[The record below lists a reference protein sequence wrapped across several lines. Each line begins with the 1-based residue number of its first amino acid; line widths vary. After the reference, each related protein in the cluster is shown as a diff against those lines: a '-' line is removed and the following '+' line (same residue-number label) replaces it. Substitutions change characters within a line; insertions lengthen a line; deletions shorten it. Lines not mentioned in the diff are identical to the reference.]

1 MRFSAAPDVV
11 GGRLIVCANTST
23 SGSVCPVA
31 EGTRLR
37 LAGTG
42 NAWRGPHLFPREQV
56 QTSTGHGTRGALPQR
71 FRARRRSGAG
81 RALAHPAAEG
91 REIGLA
97 GVDALLPPGH
107 ARLGQ
112 GFEHAPGRPPQRP
125 PARPGARHPD
135 GNAGPL
141 HRGRLEGDLVDPVVA
156 ARERH
161 RLARPQAHEHLQPP
175 ARQPAQGDRLPGQL
189 PGSPPGQRGHH
200 RPQPQPLGGQG
211 GHRADVA
218 VVLEVGHVDGVA
230 HASSGVARRAGP
242 VWQEAPTP
250 GRAGRAATMAPT
262 WTCSRSGRS
271 GWPIG
276 RRRWRRGCG
285 PGPLRSSSA
294 RATCSGRA
302 APSAGVKDV
311 RSVLAA
317 ARERLGA
324 MGRRSILFIDE
335 IHRFNKGQQD
345 ALLPGVEDRTVVLVG
360 ATTENPFF
368 TVNAPLM
375 SRSLLFRLEP
385 LGSDDLATIVGR
397 ALADPE
403 RGLGGRGLTLDDD
416 ALAHLVDRAD
426 GDARHALNALEAA
439 ALVVTAKAGDASG
452 ARITLADIEDALQRP
467 RVTYD
472 RAGDQHYDVASAF
485 IKSIRGSDPDAALH
499 YLARMLA
506 AGEDPRF
513 VARRLVIS
521 ASEDVGL
528 ADPQALSIAVAAF
541 QALEF
546 VELAEA
552 RPGRVPSHLQSAS
565 YAGERKLG
573 IGVGY
578 VYPHDQPGHWV
589 AQRYLPEGLRGGYY
603 RPSDQGREAQLA
615 EAWRRRR
622 GQPPDPPA

>member
-1 MRFSAAPDVV
+1 MDLFSERADRLADQDAPLAARMRPRTLEEFVGQGHVLGPGSALRA
-11 GGRLIVCANTST
+11 LIEADELR
-23 SGSVCPVA
+23 SVILWGP
-31 EGTRLR
+31 
-37 LAGTG
+37 AGTG
-42 NAWRGPHLFPREQV
+42 K
-56 QTSTGHGTRGALPQR
+56 TS
-71 FRARRRSGAG
+71 
-81 RALAHPAAEG
+81 LAHIIAQAT
-91 REIGLA
+91 RS
-97 GVDALLPPGH
+97 H
-107 ARLGQ
+107 
-112 GFEHAPGRPPQRP
+112 FEE
-125 PARPGARHPD
+125 
-135 GNAGPL
+135 L
-141 HRGRLEGDLVDPVVA
+141 
-156 ARERH
+156 
-161 RLARPQAHEHLQPP
+161 
-175 ARQPAQGDRLPGQL
+175 
-189 PGSPPGQRGHH
+189 S
-200 RPQPQPLGGQG
+200 
-211 GHRADVA
+211 
-218 VVLEVGHVDGVA
+218 
-230 HASSGVARRAGP
+230 
-242 VWQEAPTP
+242 
-250 GRAGRAATMAPT
+250 AT
-262 WTCSRSGRS
+262 
-271 GWPIG
+271 
-276 RRRWRRGCG
+276 
-285 PGPLRSSSA
+285 
-294 RATCSGRA
+294 
-302 APSAGVKDV
+302 SAGVKDV
-311 RSVLAA
+311 RAVLAA

-324 MGRRSILFIDE
+324 LGRRSILFIDE

-385 LGSDDLATIVGR
+385 LGAEDLELIITR

-439 ALVVTAKAGDASG
+439 ALVVRAKAGGQG

-528 ADPQALSIAVAAF
+528 ADPQALPIAVAAF

-546 VELAEA
+546 VGLPEARLNLAEA
-552 RPGRVPSHLQSAS
+552 VVYLALAPKSNSAYAALGAASRELEEERPGRVPSHLQSAA
-565 YAGERKLG
+565 YPGEKKLG

-578 VYPHDQPGHWV
+578 VYPHDHPGHWV
-589 AQRYLPEGLRGGYY
+589 AQRYLPENLRGGYY
-603 RPSDQGREAQLA
+603 RPGDQGAEAAMA

-622 GQPPDPPA
+622 GQPPPEEDAE

>member
-1 MRFSAAPDVV
+1 
-11 GGRLIVCANTST
+11 
-23 SGSVCPVA
+23 
-31 EGTRLR
+31 
-37 LAGTG
+37 
-42 NAWRGPHLFPREQV
+42 
-56 QTSTGHGTRGALPQR
+56 
-71 FRARRRSGAG
+71 
-81 RALAHPAAEG
+81 
-91 REIGLA
+91 
-97 GVDALLPPGH
+97 
-107 ARLGQ
+107 
-112 GFEHAPGRPPQRP
+112 
-125 PARPGARHPD
+125 
-135 GNAGPL
+135 
-141 HRGRLEGDLVDPVVA
+141 
-156 ARERH
+156 
-161 RLARPQAHEHLQPP
+161 
-175 ARQPAQGDRLPGQL
+175 
-189 PGSPPGQRGHH
+189 
-200 RPQPQPLGGQG
+200 
-211 GHRADVA
+211 
-218 VVLEVGHVDGVA
+218 
-230 HASSGVARRAGP
+230 
-242 VWQEAPTP
+242 
-250 GRAGRAATMAPT
+250 
-262 WTCSRSGRS
+262 
-271 GWPIG
+271 
-276 RRRWRRGCG
+276 
-285 PGPLRSSSA
+285 
-294 RATCSGRA
+294 
-302 APSAGVKDV
+302 
-311 RSVLAA
+311 
-317 ARERLGA
+317 
-324 MGRRSILFIDE
+324 FIDE

-385 LGSDDLATIVGR
+385 LATSELETIVTR
-397 ALADPE
+397 ALHDPE
-403 RGLGGRGLTLDDD
+403 RGLAGRGLTLDGD

-439 ALVVTAKAGDASG
+439 ALVVTAKGRGGPPEDR

-528 ADPQALSIAVAAF
+528 ADPQALTVAVAAF

-546 VELAEA
+546 VGLPEARLNLAEAVVYLALAPKSNSAYAALGAATQELEEA

-565 YAGERKLG
+565 YAGEKKLG

-603 RPSDQGREAQLA
+603 RPSDQGQEAQLA

-622 GQPPDPPA
+622 GQPSDPPDGR

>member
-1 MRFSAAPDVV
+1 MDLFSERAERLADREAPLAARMRPRTLEEFVGQGHVLGPGSAL
-11 GGRLIVCANTST
+11 RQLIEADELR
-23 SGSVCPVA
+23 SVILWGP
-31 EGTRLR
+31 
-37 LAGTG
+37 AGTG
-42 NAWRGPHLFPREQV
+42 K
-56 QTSTGHGTRGALPQR
+56 TS
-71 FRARRRSGAG
+71 
-81 RALAHPAAEG
+81 LAHIIA
-91 REIGLA
+91 
-97 GVDALLPPGH
+97 
-107 ARLGQ
+107 
-112 GFEHAPGRPPQRP
+112 
-125 PARPGARHPD
+125 
-135 GNAGPL
+135 
-141 HRGRLEGDLVDPVVA
+141 
-156 ARERH
+156 
-161 RLARPQAHEHLQPP
+161 
-175 ARQPAQGDRLPGQL
+175 
-189 PGSPPGQRGHH
+189 
-200 RPQPQPLGGQG
+200 
-211 GHRADVA
+211 
-218 VVLEVGHVDGVA
+218 
-230 HASSGVARRAGP
+230 
-242 VWQEAPTP
+242 
-250 GRAGRAATMAPT
+250 AATA
-262 WTCSRSGRS
+262 SHFEE
-271 GWPIG
+271 
-276 RRRWRRGCG
+276 
-285 PGPLRSSSA
+285 LSA
-294 RATCSGRA
+294 T
-302 APSAGVKDV
+302 SAGVKDV
-311 RSVLAA
+311 RALLAA

-385 LGSDDLATIVGR
+385 LGTDDLATIVRR

-439 ALVVTAKAGDASG
+439 ALVVTAKGGDGPRDRG
-452 ARITLADIEDALQRP
+452 ARITLGDIEDALQRP

-521 ASEDVGL
+521 ASEDIGL
-528 ADPQALSIAVAAF
+528 ADPQALPIAVAAF

-546 VELAEA
+546 VGLPEARLNLAEA
-552 RPGRVPSHLQSAS
+552 VVYLALAPKSNSAYAALGAAAQELEEGRPGRVPSHLQSAA
-565 YAGERKLG
+565 YPGERKLG

-578 VYPHDQPGHWV
+578 DYPHDHPGHWV

-603 RPSDQGREAQLA
+603 RPGDQGAEAALA

-622 GQPPDPPA
+622 GEPPEEDGR

>member
-1 MRFSAAPDVV
+1 MDLFSERADRLADQDAPLAARMRPRTLEEFVGQGQVLGPGSALRA
-11 GGRLIVCANTST
+11 LIEADELR
-23 SGSVCPVA
+23 SVILWGP
-31 EGTRLR
+31 
-37 LAGTG
+37 AGTG
-42 NAWRGPHLFPREQV
+42 K
-56 QTSTGHGTRGALPQR
+56 TS
-71 FRARRRSGAG
+71 
-81 RALAHPAAEG
+81 LAHIIA
-91 REIGLA
+91 
-97 GVDALLPPGH
+97 
-107 ARLGQ
+107 
-112 GFEHAPGRPPQRP
+112 
-125 PARPGARHPD
+125 
-135 GNAGPL
+135 
-141 HRGRLEGDLVDPVVA
+141 
-156 ARERH
+156 
-161 RLARPQAHEHLQPP
+161 
-175 ARQPAQGDRLPGQL
+175 
-189 PGSPPGQRGHH
+189 
-200 RPQPQPLGGQG
+200 
-211 GHRADVA
+211 
-218 VVLEVGHVDGVA
+218 
-230 HASSGVARRAGP
+230 
-242 VWQEAPTP
+242 
-250 GRAGRAATMAPT
+250 AAT
-262 WTCSRSGRS
+262 RSHFEE
-271 GWPIG
+271 
-276 RRRWRRGCG
+276 
-285 PGPLRSSSA
+285 LSA
-294 RATCSGRA
+294 T
-302 APSAGVKDV
+302 SAGVRDV
-311 RSVLAA
+311 RALLAA

-324 MGRRSILFIDE
+324 LGRRSILFIDE

-385 LGSDDLATIVGR
+385 LGAEDLELIVTR

-403 RGLGGRGLTLDDD
+403 RGLGGRGLALDAD

-439 ALVVTAKAGDASG
+439 ALVVAAKAAGVPEDQG

-528 ADPQALSIAVAAF
+528 ADPQALGVAVAAF

-546 VELAEA
+546 VGLPEARLNLAEAVVYLALAPKSNSAYAALGAAARELEEA

-565 YAGERKLG
+565 YPGEKKLG

-578 VYPHDQPGHWV
+578 VYPHDHPGHWV

-603 RPSDQGREAQLA
+603 RPTDQGQEAAMA

-622 GQPPDPPA
+622 GQPPERRDEEQGSG

>member
-1 MRFSAAPDVV
+1 MDLFSERAERLADQDAPLAARMRPRTLEEFVGQGQVLGPQSAL
-11 GGRLIVCANTST
+11 RSLIEADELR
-23 SGSVCPVA
+23 SVILWGP
-31 EGTRLR
+31 
-37 LAGTG
+37 AGTG
-42 NAWRGPHLFPREQV
+42 K
-56 QTSTGHGTRGALPQR
+56 TS
-71 FRARRRSGAG
+71 
-81 RALAHPAAEG
+81 LAHIIAQAT
-91 REIGLA
+91 RS
-97 GVDALLPPGH
+97 H
-107 ARLGQ
+107 
-112 GFEHAPGRPPQRP
+112 FEE
-125 PARPGARHPD
+125 
-135 GNAGPL
+135 L
-141 HRGRLEGDLVDPVVA
+141 
-156 ARERH
+156 
-161 RLARPQAHEHLQPP
+161 
-175 ARQPAQGDRLPGQL
+175 
-189 PGSPPGQRGHH
+189 S
-200 RPQPQPLGGQG
+200 
-211 GHRADVA
+211 
-218 VVLEVGHVDGVA
+218 
-230 HASSGVARRAGP
+230 
-242 VWQEAPTP
+242 
-250 GRAGRAATMAPT
+250 AT
-262 WTCSRSGRS
+262 
-271 GWPIG
+271 
-276 RRRWRRGCG
+276 
-285 PGPLRSSSA
+285 
-294 RATCSGRA
+294 
-302 APSAGVKDV
+302 SAGVKDV
-311 RSVLAA
+311 RALLAA

-324 MGRRSILFIDE
+324 LGRRSILFIDE

-385 LGSDDLATIVGR
+385 LGAGDLELIITR

-403 RGLGGRGLTLDDD
+403 RGLGGRGLALDDD

-439 ALVVTAKAGDASG
+439 ALVVTAKAGGARGTPGEPIGEPG

-528 ADPQALSIAVAAF
+528 ADPQALPIAVAAF

-546 VELAEA
+546 VGLPEARLNLAEAVVYLALAPKSNSAYAALGAASRELEEA

-565 YAGERKLG
+565 YAGEKKLG

-603 RPSDQGREAQLA
+603 QPTDQGREAAMA
-615 EAWRRRR
+615 EDWRRRR
-622 GQPPDPPA
+622 GQPPDGDDGQPTADRESE

>member
-1 MRFSAAPDVV
+1 MDLFSERADRLADQDAPLAARMRPRTLEEFVGQGQVLGPGSALRA
-11 GGRLIVCANTST
+11 LIEADELR
-23 SGSVCPVA
+23 SVILWGP
-31 EGTRLR
+31 
-37 LAGTG
+37 AGTG
-42 NAWRGPHLFPREQV
+42 K
-56 QTSTGHGTRGALPQR
+56 TS
-71 FRARRRSGAG
+71 
-81 RALAHPAAEG
+81 LAHIIA
-91 REIGLA
+91 
-97 GVDALLPPGH
+97 
-107 ARLGQ
+107 
-112 GFEHAPGRPPQRP
+112 
-125 PARPGARHPD
+125 
-135 GNAGPL
+135 
-141 HRGRLEGDLVDPVVA
+141 
-156 ARERH
+156 
-161 RLARPQAHEHLQPP
+161 
-175 ARQPAQGDRLPGQL
+175 
-189 PGSPPGQRGHH
+189 
-200 RPQPQPLGGQG
+200 
-211 GHRADVA
+211 
-218 VVLEVGHVDGVA
+218 
-230 HASSGVARRAGP
+230 
-242 VWQEAPTP
+242 
-250 GRAGRAATMAPT
+250 AAT
-262 WTCSRSGRS
+262 RSHFEE
-271 GWPIG
+271 
-276 RRRWRRGCG
+276 
-285 PGPLRSSSA
+285 LSA
-294 RATCSGRA
+294 T
-302 APSAGVKDV
+302 SAGVRDV
-311 RSVLAA
+311 RALLAA

-324 MGRRSILFIDE
+324 LGRRSILFIDE
-335 IHRFNKGQQD
+335 IHRFNKAQQD

-385 LGSDDLATIVGR
+385 LGAEDVELIVTR
-397 ALADPE
+397 ALVDPE
-403 RGLGGRGLTLDDD
+403 RGLGGRGIALDAD

-439 ALVVTAKAGDASG
+439 ALVVAAKAAGVPEDQG
-452 ARITLADIEDALQRP
+452 ALVTLADIEDALQRP

-528 ADPQALSIAVAAF
+528 ADPQALGVAVAAF

-546 VELAEA
+546 VGLPEARLNLAEAVVYLALAPKSNSAYAALGAAARELEEA

-565 YAGERKLG
+565 YPGEKKLG

-603 RPSDQGREAQLA
+603 RPTDQGQEAAMA

-622 GQPPDPPA
+622 GQPPERRDEEQGSG

>member
-1 MRFSAAPDVV
+1 MDLFSERAERLADQDAPLAARMRPRTLEEFVGQGHVLGPGSALRA
-11 GGRLIVCANTST
+11 LIEADELR
-23 SGSVCPVA
+23 SVILWGP
-31 EGTRLR
+31 
-37 LAGTG
+37 AGTG
-42 NAWRGPHLFPREQV
+42 K
-56 QTSTGHGTRGALPQR
+56 TS
-71 FRARRRSGAG
+71 
-81 RALAHPAAEG
+81 LAHIIAQAT
-91 REIGLA
+91 RS
-97 GVDALLPPGH
+97 H
-107 ARLGQ
+107 
-112 GFEHAPGRPPQRP
+112 FEE
-125 PARPGARHPD
+125 
-135 GNAGPL
+135 L
-141 HRGRLEGDLVDPVVA
+141 
-156 ARERH
+156 
-161 RLARPQAHEHLQPP
+161 
-175 ARQPAQGDRLPGQL
+175 
-189 PGSPPGQRGHH
+189 S
-200 RPQPQPLGGQG
+200 
-211 GHRADVA
+211 
-218 VVLEVGHVDGVA
+218 
-230 HASSGVARRAGP
+230 
-242 VWQEAPTP
+242 
-250 GRAGRAATMAPT
+250 AT
-262 WTCSRSGRS
+262 
-271 GWPIG
+271 
-276 RRRWRRGCG
+276 
-285 PGPLRSSSA
+285 
-294 RATCSGRA
+294 
-302 APSAGVKDV
+302 SAGVKDV
-311 RSVLAA
+311 RAVLAA

-324 MGRRSILFIDE
+324 LGRRSILFIDE

-385 LGSDDLATIVGR
+385 LAAGDLELIITR

-403 RGLGGRGLTLDDD
+403 RGLSGRGLHLDDD

-439 ALVVTAKAGDASG
+439 ALVVTAKERGGPGDRRSG
-452 ARITLADIEDALQRP
+452 PPENRTRITLADIEDALQRP

-521 ASEDVGL
+521 ASEDIGL
-528 ADPQALSIAVAAF
+528 ADPQALPIAVAAF

-546 VELAEA
+546 VGLPEARLNLAEAVVYLALAPKSNSAYAALGAASRELEEA

-565 YAGERKLG
+565 YAGEKKLG

-589 AQRYLPEGLRGGYY
+589 AQRYLPEGLKGGYY
-603 RPSDQGREAQLA
+603 QPTDQGREAAMA

-622 GQPPDPPA
+622 GQHPDEPEGG

>member
-1 MRFSAAPDVV
+1 MDLFSERADRLADQDAPLAARMRPRTLEEFVGQGHVLGPGSALRA
-11 GGRLIVCANTST
+11 LIEADELR
-23 SGSVCPVA
+23 SVILWGP
-31 EGTRLR
+31 
-37 LAGTG
+37 AGTG
-42 NAWRGPHLFPREQV
+42 K
-56 QTSTGHGTRGALPQR
+56 TS
-71 FRARRRSGAG
+71 
-81 RALAHPAAEG
+81 LAH
-91 REIGLA
+91 II
-97 GVDALLPPGH
+97 
-107 ARLGQ
+107 
-112 GFEHAPGRPPQRP
+112 
-125 PARPGARHPD
+125 
-135 GNAGPL
+135 
-141 HRGRLEGDLVDPVVA
+141 
-156 ARERH
+156 
-161 RLARPQAHEHLQPP
+161 
-175 ARQPAQGDRLPGQL
+175 
-189 PGSPPGQRGHH
+189 
-200 RPQPQPLGGQG
+200 
-211 GHRADVA
+211 
-218 VVLEVGHVDGVA
+218 A
-230 HASSGVARRAGP
+230 HATRSHFEELS
-242 VWQEAPTP
+242 
-250 GRAGRAATMAPT
+250 AT
-262 WTCSRSGRS
+262 
-271 GWPIG
+271 
-276 RRRWRRGCG
+276 
-285 PGPLRSSSA
+285 
-294 RATCSGRA
+294 
-302 APSAGVKDV
+302 SAGVKDV
-311 RSVLAA
+311 RALLAA

-324 MGRRSILFIDE
+324 LGRRSILFIDE

-385 LGSDDLATIVGR
+385 LGAGDLELIVTR

-403 RGLGGRGLTLDDD
+403 RGLGGRGLVLDAD

-439 ALVVTAKAGDASG
+439 ALVVTAKAGGPG
-452 ARITLADIEDALQRP
+452 ARLTLADIEDALQRP

-521 ASEDVGL
+521 ASEDIGL
-528 ADPQALSIAVAAF
+528 ADPQALPIAVAAF

-546 VELAEA
+546 VGLPEARLNLAEAVVYLALAPKSNSAYVALGAAARELEEA

-565 YAGERKLG
+565 HSGERKLG

-578 VYPHDQPGHWV
+578 VYPHDHPGHWA

-603 RPSDQGREAQLA
+603 RPSDQGREVAMA

-622 GQPPDPPA
+622 GQPPDGGADDQEDR

>member
-1 MRFSAAPDVV
+1 MDLFSERAERLADRDAPLAARMRPRTLEEFVGQGHVLGPGSAL
-11 GGRLIVCANTST
+11 RQLIEADELR
-23 SGSVCPVA
+23 SVILWGP
-31 EGTRLR
+31 
-37 LAGTG
+37 AGTG
-42 NAWRGPHLFPREQV
+42 K
-56 QTSTGHGTRGALPQR
+56 TS
-71 FRARRRSGAG
+71 
-81 RALAHPAAEG
+81 LAHIIA
-91 REIGLA
+91 
-97 GVDALLPPGH
+97 
-107 ARLGQ
+107 
-112 GFEHAPGRPPQRP
+112 
-125 PARPGARHPD
+125 
-135 GNAGPL
+135 
-141 HRGRLEGDLVDPVVA
+141 
-156 ARERH
+156 
-161 RLARPQAHEHLQPP
+161 
-175 ARQPAQGDRLPGQL
+175 
-189 PGSPPGQRGHH
+189 
-200 RPQPQPLGGQG
+200 
-211 GHRADVA
+211 
-218 VVLEVGHVDGVA
+218 
-230 HASSGVARRAGP
+230 
-242 VWQEAPTP
+242 
-250 GRAGRAATMAPT
+250 AATA
-262 WTCSRSGRS
+262 SHFEE
-271 GWPIG
+271 
-276 RRRWRRGCG
+276 
-285 PGPLRSSSA
+285 LSA
-294 RATCSGRA
+294 T
-302 APSAGVKDV
+302 SAGVKDV
-311 RSVLAA
+311 RAVLAA

-324 MGRRSILFIDE
+324 LGRRSILFIDE

-385 LGSDDLATIVGR
+385 LGTGELETIVIR

-403 RGLGGRGLTLDDD
+403 RGLGGQGLTLDDD

-439 ALVVTAKAGDASG
+439 ALVVTAKPGGSG
-452 ARITLADIEDALQRP
+452 GPQGGPPESRATRITLADIEDALQRP

-513 VARRLVIS
+513 IARRLVIS

-528 ADPQALSIAVAAF
+528 ADPQALPVAVAAF

-546 VELAEA
+546 VGLPEARLNLAEVVVYLALAPKSNSAYAALGEATRELEEA

-565 YAGERKLG
+565 YPGERKLG

-578 VYPHDQPGHWV
+578 VYPHDHPDHWV

-603 RPSDQGREAQLA
+603 RPSDQGQEARLA

-622 GQPPDPPA
+622 GQPPDPPADGDPDGRPDRPERG

>member
-1 MRFSAAPDVV
+1 MDLFSERADRLGDQEAPLAARMRPRTLEEFVGQQHVLGPHSALRA
-11 GGRLIVCANTST
+11 LIEADELR
-23 SGSVCPVA
+23 SVILWGP
-31 EGTRLR
+31 
-37 LAGTG
+37 AGTG
-42 NAWRGPHLFPREQV
+42 K
-56 QTSTGHGTRGALPQR
+56 TS
-71 FRARRRSGAG
+71 
-81 RALAHPAAEG
+81 LAHIIANAT
-91 REIGLA
+91 RS
-97 GVDALLPPGH
+97 H
-107 ARLGQ
+107 
-112 GFEHAPGRPPQRP
+112 FEE
-125 PARPGARHPD
+125 
-135 GNAGPL
+135 L
-141 HRGRLEGDLVDPVVA
+141 
-156 ARERH
+156 
-161 RLARPQAHEHLQPP
+161 
-175 ARQPAQGDRLPGQL
+175 
-189 PGSPPGQRGHH
+189 S
-200 RPQPQPLGGQG
+200 
-211 GHRADVA
+211 
-218 VVLEVGHVDGVA
+218 
-230 HASSGVARRAGP
+230 
-242 VWQEAPTP
+242 
-250 GRAGRAATMAPT
+250 AT
-262 WTCSRSGRS
+262 
-271 GWPIG
+271 
-276 RRRWRRGCG
+276 
-285 PGPLRSSSA
+285 
-294 RATCSGRA
+294 
-302 APSAGVKDV
+302 SAGVKDV
-311 RSVLAA
+311 RALLAA

-324 MGRRSILFIDE
+324 LGRRSILFIDE

-385 LGSDDLATIVGR
+385 LGTSELETIVTR

-403 RGLGGRGLTLDDD
+403 RGLGGQGLTLDGD

-439 ALVVTAKAGDASG
+439 ALVVTARAGGSG

-528 ADPQALSIAVAAF
+528 ADPQALPVAVAAF

-546 VELAEA
+546 VGLPEARLNLAEAVVYLALAPKSNSAYAALGAATQELEEA

-565 YAGERKLG
+565 YPGEKKLG

-578 VYPHDQPGHWV
+578 VYPHDHPGHWV

-603 RPSDQGREAQLA
+603 RPSDQGQEAQLA
-615 EAWRRRR
+615 EAWRRRT
-622 GQPPDPPA
+622 QPPDPPGGR